1 MSKIAP
7 MTVCSGPTASAREIA
22 FIDRGV
28 TDLDT
33 FLAGLRPE
41 VESVVLTDHERA
53 LPQMARAL
61 QDRTGV
67 EAIHIVAHGQAG
79 EVRFGSGA
87 LSLETL
93 DEHRAELA
101 AIGRALDPQG
111 DLRLWS
117 CHTGADERGA
127 AFVQALGVVT
137 GAKVAAARDLVGAEA
152 LGGSWALDQPFG
164 AGLARAPLTATGMAS
179 YGGVMGILYVDLNG
193 ILVLGTNNN
202 SSFIEQTQV
211 LLFANASV
219 GTTYTA
225 LTPTLGCDRVAISGL
240 QAGDTLSL
248 NGTAQTAATAAG
260 ITLVDSGGGI
270 WTLQRGATA
279 VADSVWNTILR
290 GLQYNNTSD
299 TPTGRTLTVTAYDQQ
314 AILSASSEATDTI
327 SVTQVNDAPVTD
339 LNGAPA
345 GTDNTADF
353 TEQTAV
359 LIAPSATIL
368 DVDSAN
374 LTSLTATLTARP
386 DGDAVES
393 LALNAAAAVVS
404 RRPDRELRR
413 GHGGALDHGLGQ
425 HGHLPDHPGRHPVQQ
440 LERHAGHH
448 ATHSDRGGERRH
460 RRERFA

>member
-67 EAIHIVAHGQAG
+67 EAIHIVAHGLAG

-101 AIGRALDPQG
+101 AIGRALNAQG

-127 AFVQALGVVT
+127 AFVQALGVAT

-164 AGLARAPLTATGMAS
+164 VGLARAPLTAAGMSS
-179 YGGVMGILYVDLNG
+179 YSGVMSIARLDLNG
-193 ILVLGTNNN
+193 FPLPIGT
-202 SSFIEQTQV
+202 SFTTSFTEQTSV
-211 LLFANASV
+211 LLFPSALVAS
-219 GTTYTA
+219 TYSA
-225 LTPTLGCDRVAISGL
+225 ILPAAGCDRVTISGL
-240 QAGDTLSL
+240 QADDTLSL
-248 NGTAQTAATAAG
+248 NATAQAAATAAG

-279 VADSVWNTILR
+279 VADAVWTTILQ

-299 TPTGRTLTVTAYDQQ
+299 TPTGRTLTVTAYDDYRQSYLPPRRQ
-314 AILSASSEATDTI
+314 RIRFPLRPSTTPRSPTST
-327 SVTQVNDAPVTD
+327 APPR
-339 LNGAPA
+339 AP
-345 GTDNTADF
+345 TT
-353 TEQTAV
+353 
-359 LIAPSATIL
+359 PP
-368 DVDSAN
+368 
-374 LTSLTATLTARP
+374 TSP
-386 DGDAVES
+386 
-393 LALNAAAAVVS
+393 S
-404 RRPDRELRR
+404 RRPC
-413 GHGGALDHGLGQ
+413 
-425 HGHLPDHPGRHPVQQ
+425 
-440 LERHAGHH
+440 
-448 ATHSDRGGERRH
+448 
-460 RRERFA
+460 